1 MNENKKMSQRITDL
15 ETALMHLQNDFE
27 AINEVVLSNGRRMD
41 ELHSLLERLTDRFEA
56 HQDESDEERNLE
68 DEKPPHY

>member
-1 MNENKKMSQRITDL
+1 MNENKQMSQRITDL

-27 AINEVVLSNGRRMD
+27 AINEVVLSNSRRMD
-41 ELHSLLERLTDRFEA
+41 ELHALLERLSDRFEA
-56 HQDESDEERNLE
+56 HKGASEEERTLE